1 MRSGFLLEHAEG
13 LHVELKPDG
22 MALPQQRASL
32 DFRPPPNVLD
42 PYQLELCA
50 DAFRQAWAAIVR
62 PGCHLPKEEE
72 TRLENEISDR
82 LCFLAA
88 RGVIDPQTLQ
98 GLTVAT
104 VRLHQRPPLRGEGR
118 VKRPHW
124 LFEERRPKPTHLV
137 ITGVT
142 ARRRLFQTGKEEW
155 HRGGGLRNGEVGRH
169 PNSVPS

>member
-1 MRSGFLLEHAEG
+1 MPF
-13 LHVELKPDG
+13 
-22 MALPQQRASL
+22 
-32 DFRPPPNVLD
+32 FRPPPNVLD
-42 PYQLELCA
+42 SYQLELCA

-104 VRLHQRPPLRGEGR
+104 VRLHQRPPLRGGR
-118 VKRPHW
+118 PRKTPSFV
-124 LFEERRPKPTHLV
+124 FEERHGRNATAVSGTEPIDFAIELV
-137 ITGVT
+137 TDDRVRLIGK
-142 ARRRLFQTGKEEW
+142 RRR
-155 HRGGGLRNGEVGRH
+155 
-169 PNSVPS
+169 